1 MMTELV
7 GTFGSIFI
15 LISMCFSTKTKKG
28 TILLRALNFIGSIIY
43 VYYGILIDAF
53 NVIFLNVFMVIANLY
68 YIIKEFQNNS

>member
-1 MMTELV
+1 MTELV

-28 TILLRALNFIGSIIY
+28 TILLRTLNFIGSVIY
-43 VYYGILIDAF
+43 IYYGILIDAF
-53 NVIFLNVFMVIANLY
+53 NVIFLNVFMIIANLY